1 MFIENI
7 SQFVLD
13 FLESNKN
20 PNATEAW
27 KSKKTQ
33 QSLLKTIKKQNIK
46 VKDSN
51 KPRRGKSAFL
61 YYCENNRSLLKDSN
75 PEMSVKE
82 IVSTLGANW
91 QKLKK
96 ENLDE
101 VERFERMSIK
111 DRDRYKSEMRSY
123 IPVLSRKYEKKPKEE
138 GDEKLEG
145 ESSEKKPEK
154 KESVKRSKRDHKEV
168 LYSNYVKSRRV
179 KTKKNH
185 PELDSEGVIAYLAR
199 KWEKMPDIKK
209 EKYSKKSVKNKD

>member
-1 MFIENI
+1 MFIENL
-7 SQFVLD
+7 SQFVVD
-13 FLESNKN
+13 FIESNKN
-20 PNATEAW
+20 PNIIEAW

-46 VKDSN
+46 VKDSA

-61 YYCENNRSLLKDSN
+61 YYCENNRSLLKEAN
-75 PEMSVKE
+75 PTMSVKE

-96 ENLDE
+96 ENLAE
-101 VERFERMSIK
+101 VERFEKMSIK

-123 IPVLSRKYEKKPKEE
+123 IPVLSRKYEKKPKDD
-138 GDEKLEG
+138 DEKPEG
-145 ESSEKKPEK
+145 EEIEKKPEK

-185 PELDSEGVIAYLAR
+185 PELDSEGIIAYLAR

-209 EKYSKKSVKNKD
+209 EKYSKKSVKNKE

>member
-7 SQFVLD
+7 SKFVID

-20 PNATEAW
+20 PNAVEAW

-33 QSLLKTIKKQNIK
+33 QSFLKTVKKQNIK
-46 VKDSN
+46 VKDAS

-61 YYCENNRSLLKDSN
+61 YYCENNRSKLKEAN

-96 ENLDE
+96 ENPSE
-101 VERFERMSIK
+101 VEKFEKMSVK
-111 DRDRYKSEMRSY
+111 DRDRYKSEMRGY
-123 IPVLSRKYEKKPKEE
+123 VPILSRKYEKKPKED
-138 GDEKLEG
+138 GLEEDDG
-145 ESSEKKPEK
+145 EENKPEK
-154 KESVKRSKRDHKEV
+154 KEPVKRSKRDHKEV

-185 PELDSEGVIAYLAR
+185 PELDSDGVIAYLAR

-209 EKYSKKSVKNKD
+209 EKYSKKSVKKTD